1 MYSGLT
7 QATSGGGGMVTG
19 ACTSMSMMRPVEVS
33 MGSPVRLSL
42 PGEQQQQQMMMSG
55 GGGYAEGHNPT
66 TTMMENRMMA
76 DQGDQFVEHGGMMA
90 PIAQI
95 QTHQQQP
102 MSVPGGGTMHEIREQ
117 DLLMPPVRF

>member
-7 QATSGGGGMVTG
+7 QATGGGGGMVTG

-42 PGEQQQQQMMMSG
+42 PAEQQQMMMMSG
-55 GGGYAEGHNPT
+55 GGCYAEGHNPT
-66 TTMMENRMMA
+66 TTMTMENRMMA
-76 DQGDQFVEHGGMMA
+76 SQGDQFVEHGGMMA

-95 QTHQQQP
+95 QTQQQP